1 VELRGAAPI
10 AALGAAADDD
20 LEPARRYHWLEGTAE
35 VYSLPSAS
43 WIACARACF
52 VRGSAAT

>member
-1 VELRGAAPI
+1 VELRGTTPVAT
-10 AALGAAADDD
+10 LRAAADDD

-35 VYSLPSAS
+35 LYCLPSAS